1 MPRPALP
8 PEIPSVTFAH
18 VFTRSQPMTDA
29 ALHPSPTRRA
39 ADALAKGFGPY
50 TQTHVKAALI
60 IQRRYRGYAIR
71 SDIAIALEEQ
81 DLGPSVL
88 LVKQGKPLKFA
99 APWQRML
106 YTYVE
111 EGDNPVNTAVSYAV
125 VALIFIATIG
135 FILETVPEWERHAE
149 AAGANPFKVTE
160 TICIVLFTVEIASKL
175 ACQPK
180 SGAVKGE
187 ETYIHGVLTWLKKPM
202 NQVDVVAVLPWYL
215 ELAVSGGGSGL
226 AVLRAIRLV
235 RVFRVFKLGRYN
247 TSAMIFKRA
256 LERSAQPLSLL
267 FYFMLI
273 ANILFASG
281 EFIFGYFWLFL
292 VIFGNIRMGI
302 STDIVF
308 SLQPSTTPKP

>member
-1 MPRPALP
+1 
-8 PEIPSVTFAH
+8 
-18 VFTRSQPMTDA
+18 
-29 ALHPSPTRRA
+29 
-39 ADALAKGFGPY
+39 
-50 TQTHVKAALI
+50 
-60 IQRRYRGYAIR
+60 
-71 SDIAIALEEQ
+71 
-81 DLGPSVL
+81 
-88 LVKQGKPLKFA
+88 
-99 APWQRML
+99 ML

-187 ETYIHGVLTWLKKPM
+187 ETYIHGVLTWLKQPM
-202 NQVDVVAVLPWYL
+202 NQVGVVAVLPWYL

-281 EFIFGYFWLFL
+281 KFIFIS
-292 VIFGNIRMGI
+292 VRAIRLT
-302 STDIVF
+302 SCF
-308 SLQPSTTPKP
+308 FYSHLLRRSHEPER